1 MIIYNVTINID
12 DDVHDDWLAWM
23 KNTHIPEVMA
33 TGLPIGNR
41 ILRLLTE
48 IENGGQT
55 YSIQYYFA
63 DMEDYL
69 SYQDNF
75 SLELRSKVDKHYQG
89 KYVAFRTLLEEV
101 K

>member
-1 MIIYNVTINID
+1 MLIYNVTINID
-12 DDVHDDWLAWM
+12 DNVHDEWLKWM
-23 KNTHIPEVMA
+23 KNVHIPHVME

-41 ILRLLTE
+41 MMRLLTE

-55 YSIQYYFA
+55 YSVQYYFA

-69 SYQDNF
+69 DYQDNY
-75 SLELRSKVDKHYQG
+75 SPALRKEIDKHYQG
-89 KYVAFRTLLEEV
+89 KYVAFRTLLEDV